1 METPQEEDNESI
13 SGINITPLVDVSLVL
28 VLIFMVTTPF
38 IVKSLIPVEL
48 PKAVTSEAVDRENIT
63 VSISP
68 EDGFAVNE
76 IPVNKDNLKT
86 TLRQQFKTSGFS
98 FLLIRA
104 DERIPHG
111 EVEYVMKLGKQL
123 GAKRIAFATLPK

>member
-1 METPQEEDNESI
+1 METQQEEDNEGI
-13 SGINITPLVDVSLVL
+13 NGINITPLVDVSLVL

-38 IVKSLIPVEL
+38 IVKSLIPVQL
-48 PKAVTSEAVDRENIT
+48 PKAVTSEAEDKENIT

-76 IPVNKDNLKT
+76 IPVDKADLKL
-86 TLRQQFKTSGFS
+86 TLQQQFKSSGFS

-111 EVEYVMKLGKQL
+111 EVEYVMRIGKQL
-123 GAKRIAFATLPK
+123 GAKRIAFATVPK